1 MDGAG
6 LGPRRLSGGSG
17 TCAELGRDTIVGCW
31 ANAEGK
37 KRAEGERGRSWAAL
51 GCVGG
56 KGRGGG
62 LGRFGL
68 LVSGFGWAG
77 FWVPS
82 LFYFYFKQSLNSNT
96 NLNSNHTQIIK
107 TMHQHECNIKI

>member
-17 TCAELGRDTIVGCW
+17 TRAELGRDAIVGCW
-31 ANAEGK
+31 AHAEGK

-51 GCVGG
+51 GRAGG

-68 LVSGFGWAG
+68 LVSGFG
-77 FWVPS
+77 FLSFFFSFSFSNS
-82 LFYFYFKQSLNSNT
+82 LKS
-96 NLNSNHTQIIK
+96 K
-107 TMHQHECNIKI
+107 